1 MRSMWTTGSDG
12 RPYNAAM
19 HAVTIRESQGHD
31 QHAASLWRL
40 TLCALGIVFGDIG
53 TSPLYTLKEC
63 LLVAGHDRPVEQA
76 DLFGILSL
84 MFWALI
90 MVVTVKYVAF
100 VMRADHDGEGGIL
113 ALLALVP
120 ERYRTGPRGIGGVS
134 GMTLLA
140 VIGAALLY
148 GDGVITP
155 AISVLSAVEGL
166 TVASPTLEAGVVPI
180 TCLILIGL
188 FAIQK
193 QGTGRVGGLFGPI
206 MLVWF
211 LTLAG
216 LGLWQIVQRPD
227 VLWAILPSHG
237 VEFFQRHGL
246 HGLLILGSVV
256 LVVTGGEALY
266 ADMGHFGLVP
276 IRRAWLGL
284 VLPAL
289 VIAYLGQGALV
300 LRDPAAAA
308 NPFYSLVPAGPAT
321 YALVVLA
328 SLATI
333 IASQALISG
342 AFSLTRQA
350 MLLGFLPRV
359 TIRHTASESQGQIYI
374 PEVNAMLG
382 VGCLALVLTFRE
394 SVKLAAA
401 YGLAVSGTMVVTT
414 ILYYLVIRH
423 TWGWGRLP
431 SLAVLLLFLSFDIPF
446 LIANLFKFFDGG
458 YIPMLIGAGLIAA
471 MLIWSRGRT
480 AVIQRYSSQFG
491 PFETEWPRL
500 APRVAVRVPG
510 TGVFLATSRDHL
522 PPVLV
527 HQIDRTGTLHET
539 VVLLTVTDEPVPEV
553 PVAERTTIERL
564 DDGFVRISLRFGF
577 MEQPLLLPCLRQVV
591 AAERLPIDLEK
602 ATFFIGHA
610 TVVADHAGQLSFI
623 PEAIFAYLKRNA
635 VREEQRYGLP
645 ADQVMEIGEQISI

>member
-1 MRSMWTTGSDG
+1 MHSAPTGEP
-12 RPYNAAM
+12 R
-19 HAVTIRESQGHD
+19 RHD
-31 QHAASLWRL
+31 PHAASLWRL

-63 LLVAGHDRPVEQA
+63 LLVAGRDRPVEQA

-84 MFWALI
+84 MFWALV

-120 ERYRTGPRGIGGVS
+120 ERYRTGSRGIGGVS

-166 TVASPTLEAGVVPI
+166 AVASPALEAGVVPI
-180 TCLILIGL
+180 TCLILFGL

-193 QGTGRVGGLFGPI
+193 QGTGRVGQLFGPV

-359 TIRHTASESQGQIYI
+359 TIRHTASESEGQIYI
-374 PEVNAMLG
+374 PEVNVLLG

-414 ILYYLVIRH
+414 ILYYLVIRY

-480 AVIQRYSSQFG
+480 ALIQRYSLQFG

-500 APRVAVRVPG
+500 APRVAARVSG
-510 TGVFLATSRDHL
+510 TGVFLAASRDHL

-527 HQIDRTGTLHET
+527 HQIDRTRTLHDT
-539 VVLLTVTDEPVPEV
+539 VVLLTVIDRPVPEV
-553 PVAERTTIERL
+553 AAADRATVELLT
-564 DDGFVRISLRFGF
+564 DGFSRIAVRFGY
-577 MEQPLLLPCLRQVV
+577 MEKPLLIPCLRQIA
-591 AAERLPIDLEK
+591 AAEKLPIDLDT

-610 TVVADHAGQLSFI
+610 TVVADHAGQLSII

-635 VREEQRYGLP
+635 VREELRYGLP

>member
-1 MRSMWTTGSDG
+1 MAHDHGHG
-12 RPYNAAM
+12 AARG
-19 HAVTIRESQGHD
+19 ALVLG
-31 QHAASLWRL
+31 
-40 TLCALGIVFGDIG
+40 ALGIVYGDIG
-53 TSPLYTLKEC
+53 TSPLYALKETFTEESHELTVDAVNVYGVC
-63 LLVAGHDRPVEQA
+63 SLAFWSLLV
-76 DLFGILSL
+76 IISL
-84 MFWALI
+84 
-90 MVVTVKYVAF
+90 KYVAF
-100 VMRADHDGEGGIL
+100 VMRADNKGEGGIL
-113 ALLALVP
+113 ALTSLVMK
-120 ERYRTGPRGIGGVS
+120 RHNHVAKAGVLV
-134 GMTLLA
+134 GLGVFGT
-140 VIGAALLY
+140 ALLY
-148 GDGVITP
+148 GDGIITP

-166 TVASPTLEAGVVPI
+166 ERVSPSFDGWVVPI
-180 TCLILIGL
+180 AVVILLGL
-188 FAIQK
+188 FVVQK
-193 QGTGRVGGLFGPI
+193 RGTGAVGKVFGPI
-206 MLVWF
+206 MVVWF
-211 LTLAG
+211 FVIAV
-216 LGLWQIVQRPD
+216 LGIRQIVNEPGIFRSMWPGYAVD
-227 VLWAILPSHG
+227 
-237 VEFFQRHGL
+237 FFRYESGKAFL
-246 HGLLILGSVV
+246 SLGSIF

-266 ADMGHFGLVP
+266 ADMGHFGRRP
-276 IRRAWLGL
+276 IMIGWYSL

-289 VIAYLGQGALV
+289 LLNYWGQGAL
-300 LRDPAAAA
+300 LLQRPEEIESAFFAMA
-308 NPFYSLVPAGPAT
+308 PQSLALPLTLLAT
-321 YALVVLA
+321 M
-328 SLATI
+328 ATI

-359 TIRHTASESQGQIYI
+359 TIRHTAAESEGQIYI
-374 PEVNAMLG
+374 PEVNVLLG

-431 SLAVLLLFLSFDIPF
+431 SLAVLVLFLSFDIPF

-500 APRVAVRVPG
+500 APRVAARVPG

-539 VVLLTVTDEPVPEV
+539 VVMLTVADEPVPEV
-553 PVAERTTIERL
+553 PDGERTTVERL
-564 DDGFVRISLRFGF
+564 GDGFVRISLRFGY

-591 AAERLPIDLEK
+591 AAEQLPIDLDT

>member
-1 MRSMWTTGSDG
+1 
-12 RPYNAAM
+12 
-19 HAVTIRESQGHD
+19 
-31 QHAASLWRL
+31 
-40 TLCALGIVFGDIG
+40 
-53 TSPLYTLKEC
+53 
-63 LLVAGHDRPVEQA
+63 
-76 DLFGILSL
+76 
-84 MFWALI
+84 
-90 MVVTVKYVAF
+90 
-100 VMRADHDGEGGIL
+100 
-113 ALLALVP
+113 
-120 ERYRTGPRGIGGVS
+120 
-134 GMTLLA
+134 
-140 VIGAALLY
+140 
-148 GDGVITP
+148 
-155 AISVLSAVEGL
+155 VEGL
-166 TVASPTLEAGVVPI
+166 AVASPALEAWVVPI
-180 TCLILIGL
+180 TCLILVGL
-188 FAIQK
+188 FAIQR
-193 QGTGRVGGLFGPI
+193 QGTGRVGRLFGPI

-216 LGLWQIVQRPD
+216 LGLWQIAQRPE
-227 VLWAILPSHG
+227 VLEAVLPWHG

-266 ADMGHFGLVP
+266 ADMGHFGLAP
-276 IRRAWLGL
+276 IRRAWLWL
-284 VLPAL
+284 VMPAL
-289 VIAYLGQGALV
+289 MLSYLGQGSLL

-359 TIRHTASESQGQIYI
+359 TIQHTAWESEGQIYI
-374 PEVNAMLG
+374 PQVNVLLG

-401 YGLAVSGTMVVTT
+401 YGLAVTGTMAITT

-431 SLAVLLLFLSFDIPF
+431 SLAVLGLFLGLDVPF
-446 LIANLFKFFDGG
+446 LIANVFKFFDGG
-458 YIPMLIGAGLIAA
+458 YVPMLIGALLIAA
-471 MLIWSRGRT
+471 MLIWSHGRT
-480 AVIQRYSSQFG
+480 AVMRSYSTQYGDFQS
-491 PFETEWPRL
+491 EWPRL
-500 APRVAVRVPG
+500 RPLVVARVPG
-510 TGVFLATSRDHL
+510 SAIFLATSRDHL

-527 HQIDRTGTLHET
+527 HQIRGTRTLHET
-539 VVLLTVTDEPVPEV
+539 VVLLTVADVAEPEV
-553 PVAERTTIERL
+553 TDGARAEVERL
-564 DDGFVRISLRFGF
+564 ADGFLRIDLRFGY
-577 MEQPLLLPCLRQVV
+577 MEKPLLIPCLRRL
-591 AAERLPIDLEK
+591 AEKESLPIDLDT
-602 ATFFIGHA
+602 ATFFIGHS
-610 TVVADHAGQLSFI
+610 TIVADNASTLAFI

>member
-1 MRSMWTTGSDG
+1 M
-12 RPYNAAM
+12 
-19 HAVTIRESQGHD
+19 
-31 QHAASLWRL
+31 
-40 TLCALGIVFGDIG
+40 
-53 TSPLYTLKEC
+53 
-63 LLVAGHDRPVEQA
+63 AGHDRPVEQA

-84 MFWALI
+84 MFWALV

-120 ERYRTGPRGIGGVS
+120 ERYRSGPRGIGGVS

-166 TVASPTLEAGVVPI
+166 AVASPALEPGVVPI
-180 TCLILIGL
+180 TCLILLGL

-211 LTLAG
+211 LTIAG
-216 LGLWQIVQRPD
+216 LGLWQILQRPD
-227 VLWAILPSHG
+227 VLWAILPGHG

-276 IRRAWLGL
+276 IRRGWFGL
-284 VLPAL
+284 VLPSL

-300 LRDPAAAA
+300 LRDPTAGA

-359 TIRHTASESQGQIYI
+359 TIRHTASESEGQIYI
-374 PEVNAMLG
+374 PEVNVLLG

-423 TWGWGRLP
+423 TWAWGRLS
-431 SLAVLLLFLSFDIPF
+431 SLAVLVLFLSFDIPF

-480 AVIQRYSSQFG
+480 AVIQRYSTQFG
-491 PFETEWPRL
+491 PFETEWARL
-500 APRVAVRVPG
+500 APRVAARVPG
-510 TGVFLATSRDHL
+510 TGIFLATSRDHL

-539 VVLLTVTDEPVPEV
+539 VVLLTVTDEPVPELPDAGRATV
-553 PVAERTTIERL
+553 ERL
-564 DDGFVRISLRFGF
+564 GDGCVWITLRFGY
-577 MEQPLLLPCLRQVV
+577 MEQPLLLPCLRQIA
-591 AAERLPIDLEK
+591 AAERLPIDLET

-645 ADQVMEIGEQISI
+645 AAQVMDIGEQISI

>member
-1 MRSMWTTGSDG
+1 
-12 RPYNAAM
+12 
-19 HAVTIRESQGHD
+19 
-31 QHAASLWRL
+31 
-40 TLCALGIVFGDIG
+40 
-53 TSPLYTLKEC
+53 
-63 LLVAGHDRPVEQA
+63 
-76 DLFGILSL
+76 
-84 MFWALI
+84 
-90 MVVTVKYVAF
+90 
-100 VMRADHDGEGGIL
+100 
-113 ALLALVP
+113 
-120 ERYRTGPRGIGGVS
+120 
-134 GMTLLA
+134 
-140 VIGAALLY
+140 
-148 GDGVITP
+148 

-166 TVASPTLEAGVVPI
+166 AVASPALEAGVVPI

-216 LGLWQIVQRPD
+216 LGLWQILQRPD
-227 VLWAILPSHG
+227 VLWAVLPSHG

-359 TIRHTASESQGQIYI
+359 TIRHTASESEGQIYI
-374 PEVNAMLG
+374 PEVNVLLG
-382 VGCLALVLTFRE
+382 VGCIALVLTFRE

-414 ILYYLVIRH
+414 ILYCLVIRH

-500 APRVAVRVPG
+500 APRVAARVPG
-510 TGVFLATSRDHL
+510 TGVFLAASRDHL

-539 VVLLTVTDEPVPEV
+539 VVLLTVAGEPVPEV
-553 PVAERTTIERL
+553 PDGERATVERL
-564 DDGFVRISLRFGF
+564 GDGFVRIMLRFGY

-591 AAERLPIDLEK
+591 AAERLPIDLDK
-602 ATFFIGHA
+602 VTFFIGHA
-610 TVVADHAGQLSFI
+610 TVVADHAGQLAFI

-645 ADQVMEIGEQISI
+645 AGQVMEIGEQISI

>member
-1 MRSMWTTGSDG
+1 MPVRPSDQPVAATTHRDDS
-12 RPYNAAM
+12 
-19 HAVTIRESQGHD
+19 HAGG
-31 QHAASLWRL
+31 LWRL

-84 MFWALI
+84 MFWALV
-90 MVVTVKYVAF
+90 MVVTVKYVVF

-113 ALLALVP
+113 ALLSLVP
-120 ERYRTGPRGIGGVS
+120 ERFRTGPRGIGGVS

-166 TVASPTLEAGVVPI
+166 TVASPAFEPGVVPI
-180 TCLILIGL
+180 TCLILLGL

-193 QGTGRVGGLFGPI
+193 QGTGRVGRLFGPI

-216 LGLWQIVQRPD
+216 LGLYQVVQRPD
-227 VLWAILPSHG
+227 VLGAILPWHG

-266 ADMGHFGLVP
+266 ADMGHFGLRP

-284 VLPAL
+284 VMPSL
-289 VIAYLGQGALV
+289 VLSYLGQGALL
-300 LRDPAAAA
+300 LRVPAAAS
-308 NPFYSLVPAGPAT
+308 NPFYALVPTGPAT
-321 YALVVLA
+321 YALVGLA

-359 TIRHTASESQGQIYI
+359 TIRHTAYESEGQIYI
-374 PEVNAMLG
+374 PEVNALLG

-401 YGLAVSGTMVVTT
+401 YGLAVTGTMVVTT
-414 ILYYLVIRH
+414 ILYYLVVRY

-431 SLAVLLLFLSFDIPF
+431 SLAVLLLFLAFDIPF

-480 AVIQRYSSQFG
+480 AVMQGYSTQFG

-500 APRVAVRVPG
+500 QPLVVARVPG
-510 TGVFLATSRDHL
+510 TAVFLATSRDHV

-527 HQIDRTGTLHET
+527 HQVERTRTLHET
-539 VVLLTVTDEPVPEV
+539 VVLLLVADEPVPEV
-553 PVAERTTIERL
+553 ADAERATVEPL
-564 DDGFVRISLRFGF
+564 GEGFFRIGLRFGY
-577 MEQPLLLPCLRQVV
+577 MEQPLLMPCLRRIA
-591 AAERLPIDLEK
+591 AAEHLPIDVDT
-602 ATFFIGHA
+602 ATFFIGHS
-610 TVVADHAGQLSFI
+610 TIVADHAGQLAFI

-645 ADQVMEIGEQISI
+645 AGQVMEIGEQISI

>member
-1 MRSMWTTGSDG
+1 
-12 RPYNAAM
+12 
-19 HAVTIRESQGHD
+19 
-31 QHAASLWRL
+31 
-40 TLCALGIVFGDIG
+40 
-53 TSPLYTLKEC
+53 
-63 LLVAGHDRPVEQA
+63 
-76 DLFGILSL
+76 
-84 MFWALI
+84 
-90 MVVTVKYVAF
+90 
-100 VMRADHDGEGGIL
+100 
-113 ALLALVP
+113 
-120 ERYRTGPRGIGGVS
+120 
-134 GMTLLA
+134 MTLLA

-166 TVASPTLEAGVVPI
+166 AVASPALEPGVVPI
-180 TCLILIGL
+180 ACLILLGL

-193 QGTGRVGGLFGPI
+193 QGTGRVGRLFGPI

-216 LGLWQIVQRPD
+216 LGLFQIAQRPD
-227 VLWAILPSHG
+227 VLGALLPWHG

-266 ADMGHFGLVP
+266 ADMGHFGLQP

-284 VLPAL
+284 VMPAL
-289 VIAYLGQGALV
+289 VLAYLGQGALL
-300 LRDPAAAA
+300 LRHPAAAS

-359 TIRHTASESQGQIYI
+359 TIRHTAYESEGQIYI
-374 PEVNAMLG
+374 PEVNVLLG
-382 VGCLALVLTFRE
+382 VGCIALVLTFRE

-401 YGLAVSGTMVVTT
+401 YGLAVTGTMVVTT

-431 SLAVLLLFLSFDIPF
+431 SLAVLLLFLAFDIPF
-446 LIANLFKFFDGG
+446 LIANLFKIFDGG
-458 YIPMLIGAGLIAA
+458 YVPMLIGASLIAA

-480 AVIQRYSSQFG
+480 AVMEGYSTQYGS
-491 PFETEWPRL
+491 FEEEWPALRSL
-500 APRVAVRVPG
+500 VVARVPG
-510 TGVFLATSRDHL
+510 TAVFLATSRDHL

-527 HQIDRTGTLHET
+527 HQITRTRALHEA
-539 VVLLTVTDEPVPEV
+539 VVLLTVADEPVPEV
-553 PVAERTTIERL
+553 PDAERATVERL
-564 DDGFVRISLRFGF
+564 GDGFVRIAVRFGY
-577 MEQPLLLPCLRQVV
+577 MEQPLLMPCLERIV
-591 AAERLPIDLEK
+591 ADERLQIDVDT
-602 ATFFIGHA
+602 ATFFIGHS
-610 TVVADHAGQLSFI
+610 TVVAGHAGQWAFI

>member
-1 MRSMWTTGSDG
+1 
-12 RPYNAAM
+12 
-19 HAVTIRESQGHD
+19 
-31 QHAASLWRL
+31 
-40 TLCALGIVFGDIG
+40 VFGDIG

-63 LLVAGHDRPVEQA
+63 LLVLGHDRPVDQA

-84 MFWALI
+84 MFWALV
-90 MVVTVKYVAF
+90 MVVTVKYVVF
-100 VMRADHDGEGGIL
+100 VMQADHDGEGGIL
-113 ALLALVP
+113 ALLSLVP
-120 ERYRTGPRGIGGVS
+120 ERFRTGPRGIGGVS

-140 VIGAALLY
+140 VVGAALLY

-166 TVASPTLEAGVVPI
+166 AVASPALEPGVVPI
-180 TCLILIGL
+180 ACLILLGL
-188 FAIQK
+188 FSFQK
-193 QGTGRVGGLFGPI
+193 QGTGRVGRLFGPI

-216 LGLWQIVQRPD
+216 LGLYQIVQRPD
-227 VLWAILPSHG
+227 VLGALLPWHG

-266 ADMGHFGLVP
+266 ADMGHFGLRP

-284 VLPAL
+284 VMPSL
-289 VIAYLGQGALV
+289 VLSYLGQGALL
-300 LRDPAAAA
+300 LRQPAAAS
-308 NPFYSLVPAGPAT
+308 NPFYALVPAGPAT

-359 TIRHTASESQGQIYI
+359 TIRHTAYESEGQIYI
-374 PEVNAMLG
+374 PEVNVLLG
-382 VGCLALVLTFRE
+382 VGCIALVLTFRE
-394 SVKLAAA
+394 SVRLAAA
-401 YGLAVSGTMVVTT
+401 YGLAVTGTMVVTT

-423 TWGWGRLP
+423 TWGWGRVP
-431 SLAVLLLFLSFDIPF
+431 SLAVLLLFLAFDIPF
-446 LIANLFKFFDGG
+446 LIANLFKIFDGG
-458 YIPMLIGAGLIAA
+458 YVPMLIGAGLIAA

-480 AVIQRYSSQFG
+480 AVMEGYSTQYGS
-491 PFETEWPRL
+491 FETDWPGLRSL
-500 APRVAVRVPG
+500 VVARVPG
-510 TGVFLATSRDHL
+510 TAVFLATSRDHL

-527 HQIDRTGTLHET
+527 HQVTRTRALHEA
-539 VVLLTVTDEPVPEV
+539 VVLLMVADEPVPEV
-553 PVAERTTIERL
+553 ADAERATVEQL
-564 DDGFVRISLRFGF
+564 GDGFFRIAVRFGY
-577 MEQPLLLPCLRQVV
+577 MEQPLLLPCLRRI
-591 AAERLPIDLEK
+591 AADERLPIDVDK
-602 ATFFIGHA
+602 ATYFIGHS
-610 TVVADHAGQLSFI
+610 TIVSGHVGQWAFI
-623 PEAIFAYLKRNA
+623 PETIFAYLKRNA

-645 ADQVMEIGEQISI
+645 AEQVMEIGEQISI

>member
-1 MRSMWTTGSDG
+1 MSGGPSFDRRDRKAHPGG
-12 RPYNAAM
+12 
-19 HAVTIRESQGHD
+19 
-31 QHAASLWRL
+31 LWRL

-63 LLVAGHDRPVEQA
+63 LLVLGRDRPIEQA

-84 MFWALI
+84 MFWALV
-90 MVVTVKYVAF
+90 MVVTVKYVVF
-100 VMRADHDGEGGIL
+100 VMQADRDGEGGIL
-113 ALLALVP
+113 ALLSLVP
-120 ERYRTGPRGIGGVS
+120 ERFRLGPRGIGGVS
-134 GMTLLA
+134 AMTLLA

-166 TVASPTLEAGVVPI
+166 AVASPALEPGVVPI
-180 TCLILIGL
+180 ACLILLGL

-193 QGTGRVGGLFGPI
+193 QGTGRVGRLFGPI

-216 LGLWQIVQRPD
+216 LGLFQIVQRPD
-227 VLWAILPSHG
+227 VLNALLPWHG

-266 ADMGHFGLVP
+266 ADMGHFGLRP

-284 VLPAL
+284 VMPAL
-289 VIAYLGQGALV
+289 VLAYLGQGALL
-300 LRDPAAAA
+300 LRQPAAAS

-359 TIRHTASESQGQIYI
+359 TIRHTAYESEGQIYI
-374 PEVNAMLG
+374 PEVNVLLG
-382 VGCLALVLTFRE
+382 VGCIALVLTFRE

-401 YGLAVSGTMVVTT
+401 YGLAVTGTMVVTT

-431 SLAVLLLFLSFDIPF
+431 SLAVLLLFLAFDIPF
-446 LIANLFKFFDGG
+446 LIANLFKVFDGG
-458 YIPMLIGAGLIAA
+458 YVPMLIGASLIAA

-480 AVIQRYSSQFG
+480 AVMEGYSTQYGS
-491 PFETEWPRL
+491 FEEEWPTLRSL
-500 APRVAVRVPG
+500 VVARVPG
-510 TGVFLATSRDHL
+510 TAVFLATSRDHL

-527 HQIDRTGTLHET
+527 HQITRTRALHEA
-539 VVLLTVTDEPVPEV
+539 VVLLMVADEPVPEV
-553 PVAERTTIERL
+553 PDAERATVERL
-564 DDGFVRISLRFGF
+564 GDGFVRITVRFGY
-577 MEQPLLLPCLRQVV
+577 MEQPLLMPCLERI
-591 AAERLPIDLEK
+591 AADERLPIDVGT
-602 ATFFIGHA
+602 ATFFIGHS
-610 TVVADHAGQLSFI
+610 TVVAGHTGQWAFI

>member
-1 MRSMWTTGSDG
+1 
-12 RPYNAAM
+12 M
-19 HAVTIRESQGHD
+19 HAVPARESHD
-31 QHAASLWRL
+31 SAPHAASLWRL

-63 LLVAGHDRPVEQA
+63 LLVAGRDRPVEHA

-84 MFWALI
+84 MFWALV

-113 ALLALVP
+113 ALLSLVP
-120 ERYRTGPRGIGGVS
+120 ERYRSGPRGIGGVS

-166 TVASPTLEAGVVPI
+166 TVASPALEAGVVPI

-193 QGTGRVGGLFGPI
+193 QGTGRVGGFFGPI

-359 TIRHTASESQGQIYI
+359 TIRHTASESEGQIYI
-374 PEVNAMLG
+374 PEVNVLLG

-414 ILYYLVIRH
+414 ILYYIVIRH

-500 APRVAVRVPG
+500 APRVAARVPG

-553 PVAERTTIERL
+553 PDVERAAVERL
-564 DDGFVRISLRFGF
+564 GDGFVRISLRFGY

-591 AAERLPIDLEK
+591 VAERLPIDLDR

-645 ADQVMEIGEQISI
+645 ADQVMEIGEQISV

>member
-1 MRSMWTTGSDG
+1 MSGMHGPERRQAGP
-12 RPYNAAM
+12 RPRN
-19 HAVTIRESQGHD
+19 
-31 QHAASLWRL
+31 LWQL

-63 LLVAGHDRPVEQA
+63 LIVAGRDGPVERA

-84 MFWALI
+84 MVWALV
-90 MVVTVKYVAF
+90 MVVAVKYVVF

-113 ALLALVP
+113 ALLSLVP
-120 ERYRTGPRGIGGVS
+120 ERFRSGPGGIGGVS

-166 TVASPTLEAGVVPI
+166 AVARPELAGWVVPI
-180 TCLILIGL
+180 TCLILLGL

-193 QGTGRVGGLFGPI
+193 QGTGRVGRLFGPI

-211 LTLAG
+211 LTLAL
-216 LGLWQIVQRPD
+216 LGLRQIVERPD
-227 VLWAILPSHG
+227 VLQAIFPWHG

-276 IRRAWLGL
+276 IRRAWLVLVMPSL
-284 VLPAL
+284 VLS
-289 VIAYLGQGALV
+289 YLGQGALV

-308 NPFYSLVPAGPAT
+308 NPFYALVPPGAAT
-321 YALVVLA
+321 YALVLLA

-359 TIRHTASESQGQIYI
+359 TVRHTAYESEGQIYI
-374 PEVNAMLG
+374 PEVNVLLG
-382 VGCLALVLTFRE
+382 IGCLSLVLTFRE

-401 YGLAVSGTMVVTT
+401 YGLAVTGTMVVTT
-414 ILYYLVIRH
+414 ILYYLVVRYA
-423 TWGWGRLP
+423 WGWGRLR
-431 SLAVLLLFLSFDIPF
+431 SLAVLGLFLALDIPF
-446 LIANLFKFFDGG
+446 LVANAFKFFDGG

-480 AVIQRYSSQFG
+480 AVMRGYSTQYG
-491 PFETEWPRL
+491 TFEAEWPRL
-500 APRVAVRVPG
+500 RSLVSARVPG
-510 TGVFLATSRDHL
+510 TAVFLAADRGHL

-527 HQIDRTGTLHET
+527 HQIERTRSLHET
-539 VVLLTVTDEPVPEV
+539 AVLLTVTDSPVPEV
-553 PVAERTTIERL
+553 PESERATVERL
-564 DDGFVRISLRFGF
+564 IDGFYRVGLRFGY
-577 MEQPLLLPCLRQVV
+577 MEQPLLMPCLRRI
-591 AAERLPIDLEK
+591 ASEADLPIDIDT
-602 ATFFIGHA
+602 ATFFIGHS
-610 TVVADHAGQLSFI
+610 TIVADHAGQLAFI